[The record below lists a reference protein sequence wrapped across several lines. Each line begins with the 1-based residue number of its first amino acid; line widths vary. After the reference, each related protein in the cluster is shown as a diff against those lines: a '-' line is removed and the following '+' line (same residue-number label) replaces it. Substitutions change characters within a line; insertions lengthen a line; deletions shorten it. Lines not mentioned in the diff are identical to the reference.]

1 LIDIE
6 PDSRLVD
13 TSTPF
18 FQTMTAFS
26 ALEHVWS
33 LAGCDATALDD
44 IRLIGE
50 DPGLPSVYRVGA
62 LACATIGAQALA
74 AAECHRLRTGR
85 RQRVELEQ
93 RRALA
98 VFRSERYLRIDDG
111 AAPELRDPLM
121 GFYETRDGRW
131 IQLHTNFPHHRQG
144 VVKVLGCA
152 DNHACVSEA
161 IRGWEGAALDQTL
174 ADAGLCAALIR
185 SPDEW
190 AALPQAKALAALPLF
205 EIERIGSGD
214 EPDAPPMPIGNA
226 ARGLA
231 DRRDSGSI
239 ATRPLEG
246 VRVIDL
252 SRIIAG
258 PVAGRTLAQH
268 GADVLLVNGPHL
280 PNIAPLVIDNGR
292 GKRSALLDLRRADER
307 ETLRALASEADVFL
321 QAYRP
326 GALAAHGFSPEALA
340 DVRPGIVYVSI
351 CAYGH
356 TGPWAGRRGFD
367 SLVQSASGIAWAER
381 SAAGSMAPK
390 HLPCQALDHATG
402 YLAAFGAMVAL
413 MRRAVEGGS
422 WHVRVS
428 LAQTGRWLQSFGTI
442 AEGWR
447 APDVSLDDVRDLMQ
461 AMDTPFG
468 AVLAAAPAETM
479 SATPPQFA
487 RPPVPLGTDSAS
499 WNT

>member
-1 LIDIE
+1 
-6 PDSRLVD
+6 
-13 TSTPF
+13 
-18 FQTMTAFS
+18 MTAFS

-62 LACATIGAQALA
+62 LASATIGAAALA

-85 RQRVELEQ
+85 RQRVEVEQ

-98 VFRSERYLRIDDG
+98 VFRSERYMRIDDG
-111 AAPELRDPLM
+111 AAPPLRDPLM

-144 VVKVLGCA
+144 VVKLLGCA
-152 DNHACVSEA
+152 DDHAAVSEA
-161 IRGWEGAALDQTL
+161 IRGWEGAVLDQAL

-185 SPDEW
+185 HPGEW
-190 AALPQAKALAALPLF
+190 NALEQAAALAALPLM
-205 EIERIGSGD
+205 EIERIDGAAD
-214 EPDAPPMPIGNA
+214 RVEPPMPIGREVSDA
-226 ARGLA
+226 GDRGVLRGTGA
-231 DRRDSGSI
+231 VH
-239 ATRPLEG
+239 ARPLSG
-246 VRVIDL
+246 VRVLDL

-280 PNIAPLVIDNGR
+280 PNIAPLVVDNGR
-292 GKRSALLDLRRADER
+292 GKRSALLDLRRDEAR
-307 ETLRALASEADVFL
+307 ATLHALANEADVFL

-340 DVRPGIVYVSI
+340 RAKPGIVYVSI

-356 TGPWAGRRGFD
+356 TGPWAQRRGFD
-367 SLVQSASGIAWAER
+367 SLVQSATGIAWTER
-381 SAAGSMAPK
+381 EAAGGTAPK

-402 YLAAFGAMVAL
+402 YLAAFGAMAAL
-413 MRRAVEGGS
+413 MRRAVDGGS

-442 AEGWR
+442 PDGWR

-461 AMDTPFG
+461 TMDSPFG
-468 AVLAAAPAETM
+468 KVLATAPAEVM
-479 SATPPQFA
+479 SATPPRFD
-487 RPPVPLGTDSAS
+487 RPPVPLGTHAAN
-499 WNT
+499 WAA